1 MINQLF
7 LGHNVRALSLN
18 LQSKVN
24 WVVFH
29 QLMEAE
35 RRQRWG
41 LAETDFFFGMIN
53 KAHYRHALGPLY
65 LEPRWKSEFIKQSRD
80 LFTDE
85 RRTTLAELFSL
96 LAGTDVLEITKL
108 QAGLEYLIF
117 DDFDADAND
126 FTALTWGI
134 QFQNESAYQGY
145 KLQTVIG
152 LVLERKNFKDA
163 PSRTETQSFIAIYAG
178 I

>member
-1 MINQLF
+1 M
-7 LGHNVRALSLN
+7 
-18 LQSKVN
+18 
-24 WVVFH
+24 
-29 QLMEAE
+29 
-35 RRQRWG
+35 
-41 LAETDFFFGMIN
+41 
-53 KAHYRHALGPLY
+53 
-65 LEPRWKSEFIKQSRD
+65 
-80 LFTDE
+80 
-85 RRTTLAELFSL
+85 
-96 LAGTDVLEITKL
+96 AGTDVLEITKL

-126 FTALTWGI
+126 FAALTWGI
-134 QFQNESAYQGY
+134 QFKNESAYQGY